1 MIPINKES
9 VQQLLAQ
16 FQNQPV
22 YVHLETTTGAY
33 SAHRDPNNMTVV
45 AFIRNAKV
53 TYSQAKIKGQGPY
66 RVGLKTE
73 DGWIYAE
80 GLTDYTND
88 ENGALLLA
96 GYLPGGKLAISLQIS
111 KVPFP
116 V

>member
-1 MIPINKES
+1 MKPIVKDA
-9 VQQLLAQ
+9 VQQSLEQ
-16 FQNQPV
+16 FLNQPV
-22 YVHLETTTGAY
+22 YIHLETTTGAY

-45 AFIRNAKV
+45 AYIRNAKV
-53 TYSQAKIKGQGPY
+53 KYSQAKIKGQGPF
-66 RVGLKTE
+66 RVGLKSE

-80 GLTDYTND
+80 GLTDFTID

-111 KVPFP
+111 TDPFP